1 MAKNKNRK
9 NKQKP
14 RPLSMP
20 DLDLG
25 KMKQIEMN
33 VRNNLPEENAGHN
46 VKRIVSQRMM
56 TKQTKKGKIKWHE

>member
-9 NKQKP
+9 QKQ

-20 DLDLG
+20 DLDLD
-25 KMKQIEMN
+25 KIEQIEMN
-33 VRNNLPEENAGHN
+33 VRNNLPKENAGHN

-56 TKQTKKGKIKWHE
+56 TKQTKRNQN